1 MIPGRL
7 GRSHVARHSVY
18 EGINIIG
25 QSQDLH
31 VHCNGPFR
39 PSIFPKVP
47 VETIFVALPE
57 SPIVPSIIIVIIV
70 VVVVIRA
77 TSIGLLFV

>member
-7 GRSHVARHSVY
+7 GRIHVTRHSIY

-31 VHCNGPFR
+31 VHCNGLFGLPFSQSSR
-39 PSIFPKVP
+39 KDRF
-47 VETIFVALPE
+47 L
-57 SPIVPSIIIVIIV
+57 
-70 VVVVIRA
+70 
-77 TSIGLLFV
+77 